1 MTPQFLE
8 VNLMREDFASSN
20 PWLVYS
26 SKNIVMVLL
35 YAVEH
40 LFVMT
45 LNAIANHKS
54 HLEAS
59 HVLCSIWRH
68 NDSRGLV
75 ILHSNEDATQQDSS
89 WTSSPANI

>member
-8 VNLMREDFASSN
+8 VNPMREGFASSN

-26 SKNIVMVLL
+26 SKNIVMVLP
-35 YAVEH
+35 YVVKH

-45 LNAIANHKS
+45 LKAIANHKS

-68 NDSRGLV
+68 IDSRGLV
-75 ILHSNEDATQQDSS
+75 IVQSNEDATEQR
-89 WTSSPANI
+89 